1 MIKRPVLII
10 TISYIIGII
19 GGIYI
24 KKYIFLFYILI
35 LIAIS
40 IYHIYI
46 KNHKNSNHSMLY
58 DRQYLIIVYLGIVVT
73 FFSSVTIIQKEKS
86 FDSYYSNNESI
97 NMRGTIVGMKNE
109 TEYNYNYIVKVKSNN
124 KRNNSKIYIQI
135 PKKECKYNFS
145 YGDYVQFKGIF
156 SKASGRR
163 NYKGFDYFFTLKS
176 KNIYGTCVVD
186 DIMLIKESGYSLGK
200 MRDNAREKIKINL
213 KKHLDKE
220 TYNIS
225 LALFLGDNTNV
236 TDEQTEIFSN
246 ANLSHILA
254 ISGMHVS

>member
-24 KKYIFLFYILI
+24 KKYIFHFYILI

-40 IYHIYI
+40 IYHICI

-58 DRQYLIIVYLGIVVT
+58 DRQYLIIAYLGIVVT

-109 TEYNYNYIVKVKSNN
+109 TEYNCNYIEKVKRNN
-124 KRNNSKIYIQI
+124 KRNNSKIYI
-135 PKKECKYNFS
+135 
-145 YGDYVQFKGIF
+145 
-156 SKASGRR
+156 
-163 NYKGFDYFFTLKS
+163 
-176 KNIYGTCVVD
+176 
-186 DIMLIKESGYSLGK
+186 
-200 MRDNAREKIKINL
+200 
-213 KKHLDKE
+213 
-220 TYNIS
+220 
-225 LALFLGDNTNV
+225 
-236 TDEQTEIFSN
+236 
-246 ANLSHILA
+246 
-254 ISGMHVS
+254 